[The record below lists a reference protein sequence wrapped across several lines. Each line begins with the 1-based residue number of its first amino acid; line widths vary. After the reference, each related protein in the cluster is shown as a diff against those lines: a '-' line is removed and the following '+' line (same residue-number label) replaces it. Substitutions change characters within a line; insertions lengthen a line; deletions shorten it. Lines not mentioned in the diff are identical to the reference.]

1 MTRKLRHGL
10 ARRKRRLTTA
20 TLALAAL
27 ALALAAGVWAGGG
40 AGFTRVTTSTSIS
53 TSGSGASTL
62 ATGADTATTTS
73 GITLTATLD
82 IDFKDVFGAA
92 NVATITASVD
102 HASFF
107 WECFNNGGNH
117 PKSANKG
124 IIEVPGSVVSQ
135 QFPVD
140 KNGNV
145 TGVLDLSSSVE
156 NASFC
161 PSGQETHVYAVF
173 VDVNLKDDASPPHTY
188 HLDSVTTDTII
199 Y

>member
-1 MTRKLRHGL
+1 MIRHLRHGL
-10 ARRKRRLTTA
+10 ARRRRRLTMA
-20 TLALAAL
+20 TLVLAAL
-27 ALALAAGVWAGGG
+27 TLAAGVWAGGG

-62 ATGADTATTTS
+62 ATGADTATTS

-82 IDFKDVFGAA
+82 INFKDVFGSAK
-92 NVATITASVD
+92 VATITASVD

-117 PKSANKG
+117 PKSTNKG
-124 IIEVPGSVVSQ
+124 IIEVAGSVVSQ

-145 TGVLDLSSSVE
+145 TGALDLSSSVE

-173 VDVNLKDDASPPHTY
+173 VDINLKDDASPPHTY

>member
-1 MTRKLRHGL
+1 MIRDLRHGL
-10 ARRKRRLTTA
+10 ARRRRRLTM
-20 TLALAAL
+20 AAL
-27 ALALAAGVWAGGG
+27 VLAALALAAGVWAGGG

-53 TSGSGASTL
+53 TSGSGASTF
-62 ATGADTATTTS
+62 ATGADTATTS

-82 IDFKDVFGAA
+82 ISFKDVFGSA

-117 PKSANKG
+117 PKAANKG
-124 IIEVPGSVVSQ
+124 VIEVSGSVVSD

-145 TGVLDLSSSVE
+145 TGVLDLSSTVE

-161 PSGQETHVYAVF
+161 PSGQETHVYAVL
-173 VDVNLKDDASPPHTY
+173 VDINLRDDASPPHTY

>member
-1 MTRKLRHGL
+1 MIRQLRHGL
-10 ARRKRRLTTA
+10 ARRKRRLTI
-20 TLALAAL
+20 AAL
-27 ALALAAGVWAGGG
+27 VPVALALAAGVWAGGG

-62 ATGADTATTTS
+62 AAGTDTATAS

-82 IDFKDVFGAA
+82 INFKDVFGSAD
-92 NVATITASVD
+92 VATITATVD

-107 WECFNNGGNH
+107 WECFNNAGNH
-117 PKSANKG
+117 PKATNKG
-124 IIEVPGSVVSQ
+124 VVEVRGSVVSQ

-145 TGVLDLSSSVE
+145 TGVLNLSSSVE
-156 NASFC
+156 NALFC

-173 VDVNLKDDASPPHTY
+173 MDINLKDDASPPHTY